1 VKNDEENTAMKLLML
16 MLATVCLSACVAP
29 VAAPL
34 QTNLT
39 VAESMTVADTSGFLR
54 ADKPRQ
60 FVFPADHGPHP
71 GFAVEWWY
79 FTGNLVDAAG
89 DQYGYQFTLF
99 RSSLQPPAVQTGAR
113 SAWQST
119 EGFMGHFALT
129 DVRNQQ
135 FYAYERF
142 SRAAIGLAGAQTT
155 PLRIWLDDWQIV
167 ATDDT
172 ASTFVVTARHGDIAI
187 NLRLDADMPPVLQGD
202 NGLSQKS
209 AGNASYYYSMPRLPS
224 QGSIQIGERRVDV
237 TGTSWLDREWSTS
250 ALAPEQIGWDWFALH
265 LSDGSDMMVYHL
277 RRRDGA
283 FDPYSGGSV
292 RHADG
297 RVTHLKA
304 TDMTITPAGSWQSPH
319 TSAVYP
325 ATWQLQIHP
334 LALDI
339 TVTPL
344 VADQEL
350 PVTVRY
356 WEGAVQAE
364 GIQNGIAITGL
375 GYLEMTGYADA
386 GRN

>member
-1 VKNDEENTAMKLLML
+1 
-16 MLATVCLSACVAP
+16 
-29 VAAPL
+29 
-34 QTNLT
+34 
-39 VAESMTVADTSGFLR
+39 
-54 ADKPRQ
+54 
-60 FVFPADHGPHP
+60 
-71 GFAVEWWY
+71 VEWWY

-99 RSSLQPPAVQTGAR
+99 RSSLQPPVVQTEAQ

-142 SRAAIGLAGAQTT
+142 SRAAVGLAGAQTT

-167 ATDDT
+167 ATDDA

-202 NGLSQKS
+202 DGLSQKS

-297 RVTHLKA
+297 RVTYLTA

-319 TSAVYP
+319 TGAVYP

-386 GRN
+386 RME

>member
-1 VKNDEENTAMKLLML
+1 
-16 MLATVCLSACVAP
+16 
-29 VAAPL
+29 
-34 QTNLT
+34 
-39 VAESMTVADTSGFLR
+39 
-54 ADKPRQ
+54 
-60 FVFPADHGPHP
+60 
-71 GFAVEWWY
+71 
-79 FTGNLVDAAG
+79 
-89 DQYGYQFTLF
+89 
-99 RSSLQPPAVQTGAR
+99 
-113 SAWQST
+113 
-119 EGFMGHFALT
+119 
-129 DVRNQQ
+129 
-135 FYAYERF
+135 
-142 SRAAIGLAGAQTT
+142 
-155 PLRIWLDDWQIV
+155 V
-167 ATDDT
+167 ATDDA

-202 NGLSQKS
+202 DGLSQKS

-297 RVTHLKA
+297 RVTYLTA

-319 TSAVYP
+319 TGAVYP

-386 GRN
+386 RME